1 MTFEEWWNKHKDVVY
16 REFVQTPT
24 TQWGLALEVIAEQS
38 WQAATK
44 RAIGIARDT
53 VATNYAWNDACY
65 EIETAIRGEND
76 KD

>member
-1 MTFEEWWNKHKDVVY
+1 MTFEEWWDENADDFMEFDWDVVAK
-16 REFVQTPT
+16 
-24 TQWGLALEVIAEQS
+24 LA